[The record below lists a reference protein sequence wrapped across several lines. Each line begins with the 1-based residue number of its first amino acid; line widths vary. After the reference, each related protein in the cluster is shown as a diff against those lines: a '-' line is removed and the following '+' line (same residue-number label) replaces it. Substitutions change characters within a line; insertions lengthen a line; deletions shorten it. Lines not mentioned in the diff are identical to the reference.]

1 MMQYSYNTMMLGTMH
16 EKDDVQQLVVK
27 EITKS
32 AVFLVKEGGK
42 IGYYS
47 GEGESI
53 DGLPSPIDLPVFAI
67 HPSVH
72 TH

>member
-1 MMQYSYNTMMLGTMH
+1 MMQYSYNTMRLGTMH
-16 EKDDVQQLVVK
+16 ENDDGQQLNAK

-32 AVFLVKEGGK
+32 AVFLNKEGGK
-42 IGYYS
+42 IGYS

-67 HPSVH
+67 YPSVH